1 MQVNFPKG
9 TIINFL
15 GQVKHFCLPYLLMCN
30 VINGLL
36 KLISFYVPMT
46 MNLLLVQV
54 GGKCV
59 CMFPSSDLE
68 LFDAGPMDCGL
79 ILI

>member
-1 MQVNFPKG
+1 
-9 TIINFL
+9 
-15 GQVKHFCLPYLLMCN
+15 MCS

-36 KLISFYVPMT
+36 KLILFYVPMT

-54 GGKCV
+54 GGKCLLPYQ
-59 CMFPSSDLE
+59 MSDLK
-68 LFDAGPMDCGL
+68 LFDAEPMDYGL